1 MSEDDLVISEDHIF
15 AFEEEGITKS
25 ANILLVE
32 DDHALLTGISELL
45 EMSDH
50 KVMTAEDG
58 MAALELLEGLD
69 EPPDLI
75 VSDIRMPRMD
85 GHDLLKAVRE
95 RPDWLTI
102 PFIFLSAKGEKT
114 DIYEGR
120 LLGADDY
127 VTKPFEFQELIVSI
141 QACLK
146 RRRQMATFQEAR
158 MEVLK
163 RQILA
168 VLNHEFRTPLSFIV
182 AYADLMSNSPD
193 FAHSDELRQYI
204 DGIIDGSDRLQAL
217 IESFLILAE
226 LESGRGAKIYDIR
239 HILINDLDGLVEN
252 IVKTLQPRADKQ
264 GVIIDL
270 QIAENIP
277 SILGDYTYLE
287 HAIRHLI
294 DNAIK
299 FSPALQDEK
308 VMVELAY
315 DSENLT
321 ITVTDHGV
329 GILPE
334 ELDRLFA
341 PFYQINREKNEQPG
355 TGSGLA
361 IVKHVARLHEG
372 RIEVNSVPDEGSV
385 FKLSLPVVQ
394 KDGSDN

>member
-1 MSEDDLVISEDHIF
+1 MTENDLVISEDHIF
-15 AFEEEGITKS
+15 AFEEEGISQS

-32 DDHALLTGISELL
+32 DDHALLTGIRELL

-58 MAALELLEGLD
+58 LAALQLLESLN
-69 EPPDLI
+69 EAPDLI
-75 VSDIRMPRMD
+75 VSDIRMPRLN
-85 GHDLLKAVRE
+85 GYELLKAVRE

-114 DIYEGR
+114 DIYAGR

-127 VTKPFEFQELIVSI
+127 VTKPFEFQELLISI

-146 RRRQMATFQEAR
+146 RRRQLATFQEAR

-204 DGIIDGSDRLQAL
+204 DGILDGSERLSSL

-226 LESGRGAKIYDIR
+226 LESGRGAKIFDIR
-239 HILINDLDGLVEN
+239 HVVINDIDGLVQN

-264 GVIIDL
+264 GVKLEI
-270 QIAENIP
+270 QIAENLPPIF
-277 SILGDYTYLE
+277 GDYTYLE
-287 HAIRHLI
+287 LAIRHLI

-299 FSPALQDEK
+299 FSPSMQDEK
-308 VMVELAY
+308 VVVKLDY
-315 DSENLT
+315 DTDYLT
-321 ITVTDHGV
+321 VSVSDQGV
-329 GILPE
+329 GISPE
-334 ELDRLFA
+334 EQERLFA

-361 IVKHVARLHEG
+361 IVKHVARLHKG
-372 RIEVNSVPDEGSV
+372 QVKVDSVLDQGSV
-385 FKLSLPVVQ
+385 FRLSLPVVQ
-394 KDGSDN
+394 NDGSDS